1 MSQQEIRQ
9 NEIIEELFKKV
20 DADGSGGLDP
30 DELYDIFHDN
40 KITLD
45 KDLICQLFDNADE
58 FTLEKLKSMID
69 NEEYLN
75 KFKKIFSSIRETI
88 FINNQNEIVN

>member
-1 MSQQEIRQ
+1 MSAQEIKQ

-30 DELYDIFHDN
+30 DELYEIFHDN

-45 KDLICQLFDNADE
+45 KEMICKLFDNADE

-75 KFKKIFSSIRETI
+75 KFKAIFGQVRESI
-88 FINNQNEIVN
+88 FIKNQIEIVN

>member
-1 MSQQEIRQ
+1 MSEQEIKQ

-30 DELYDIFHDN
+30 DELYEIFRDN
-40 KITLD
+40 KITLE
-45 KDLICQLFDNADE
+45 KELICKLFDNADE

-75 KFKKIFSSIRETI
+75 KFKKIFGSIRESK
-88 FINNQNEIVN
+88 FIKN